1 MSDAHDQHESVIK
14 TPKQLIV
21 AVLAG
26 FLVPIIAIMLLVQF
40 VSNGKKEPAGSSALS
55 PEAVAN
61 RIQPVADEGYTFK
74 DASGPKVLMAGDA
87 VYKMVCS
94 ACHDTGAAGAPKV
107 GDAGAWSARIAQGYD
122 TLLDHA
128 IKGIRAMP
136 AKGGNADLS
145 DVEVARAVVHLA
157 NAGGAK
163 FKEPEV
169 KEAPAKKAAK

>member
-40 VSNGKKEPAGSSALS
+40 VSNGKKESAGSNALS

-87 VYKMVCS
+87 VYKMVVLPATTPVQPVRRS
-94 ACHDTGAAGAPKV
+94 SVMPVHGLHVLHKV
-107 GDAGAWSARIAQGYD
+107 TIRCWTTRSKVSARC
-122 TLLDHA
+122 
-128 IKGIRAMP
+128 RP
-136 AKGGNADLS
+136 
-145 DVEVARAVVHLA
+145 
-157 NAGGAK
+157 
-163 FKEPEV
+163 
-169 KEAPAKKAAK
+169 KAAMLISAMWKWHVPLCIWPMPVAQNSKNRK

>member
-87 VYKMVCS
+87 VYKI
-94 ACHDTGAAGAPKV
+94 G
-107 GDAGAWSARIAQGYD
+107 
-122 TLLDHA
+122 
-128 IKGIRAMP
+128 RAH
-136 AKGGNADLS
+136 
-145 DVEVARAVVHLA
+145 V
-157 NAGGAK
+157 
-163 FKEPEV
+163 
-169 KEAPAKKAAK
+169 